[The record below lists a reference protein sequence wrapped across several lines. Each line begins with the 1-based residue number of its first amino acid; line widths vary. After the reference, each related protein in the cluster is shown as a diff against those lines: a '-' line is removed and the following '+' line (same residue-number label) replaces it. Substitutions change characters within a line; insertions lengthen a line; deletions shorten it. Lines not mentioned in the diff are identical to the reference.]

1 MRQSMTYGVLPNRDA
16 FSEAFSEECNSGKFR
31 IRNCPMIGNDDL
43 TESELWNQVQNAANA
58 WNNDS
63 EDSEEWGDW
72 ASCVLSVLGFEW
84 I

>member
-1 MRQSMTYGVLPNRDA
+1 
-16 FSEAFSEECNSGKFR
+16 
-31 IRNCPMIGNDDL
+31 MIGNDDL

>member
-1 MRQSMTYGVLPNRDA
+1 MRQSMTYGVLPDRDA
-16 FSEAFSEECNSGKFR
+16 FYNAFEEECPNGKFR

-43 TESELWNQVQNAANA
+43 TESELWNQIKSAVDT
-58 WNNDS
+58 WNS
-63 EDSEEWGDW
+63 ESSDSEEWGDW

>member
-1 MRQSMTYGVLPNRDA
+1 MRQSMTYGVLPDRDA
-16 FSEAFSEECNSGKFR
+16 FYNAFEEECPNGKFR

-43 TESELWNQVQNAANA
+43 TESQLWEQVQKAIDT
-58 WNNDS
+58 WNS
-63 EDSEEWGDW
+63 ESSDSEEWGDW

>member
-16 FSEAFSEECNSGKFR
+16 FSEAFSEECLGGKFR

-43 TESELWNQVQNAANA
+43 TESQLWNRIESAVHA
-58 WNNDS
+58 WSNDS

-72 ASCVLSVLGFEW
+72 ASCVLDVLGFEW